1 MDVLQTLGHRFDS
14 DYLQKNIYIIIKFM
28 QSLLYKDRRNRILY
42 ALYERRRNVL
52 FSLIQNISLTLLQR
66 TKIYNELLSLP
77 RESSITRLRNRCSL
91 TGRSRAIYRHFGI
104 SRLIFRKL
112 A

>member
-1 MDVLQTLGHRFDS
+1 
-14 DYLQKNIYIIIKFM
+14 M

-42 ALYERRRNVL
+42 ALYERRRNVF
-52 FSLIQNISLTLLQR
+52 FSLIQNITLKNFKR
-66 TKIYNELLSLP
+66 NIIYTKLLAFP
-77 RESSITRLRNRCSL
+77 RESSITRVRNRCTL

-112 A
+112 AWQGQLIGVKKAS

>member
-1 MDVLQTLGHRFDS
+1 
-14 DYLQKNIYIIIKFM
+14 M

-52 FSLIQNISLTLLQR
+52 FSLLQNRALTSFQR
-66 TKIYNELLSLP
+66 TKISKELLLLP
-77 RESSITRLRNRCSL
+77 RESSITRVRNRCTL
-91 TGRSRAIYRHFGI
+91 TGRSRAIYRQFGI

>member
-14 DYLQKNIYIIIKFM
+14 DYFQSVYILNKIM

-42 ALYERRRNVL
+42 ALYERRRNVF
-52 FSLIQNISLTLLQR
+52 FSLIHNRTLSIVQR
-66 TKIYNELLSLP
+66 TKIYKELISLP
-77 RESSITRLRNRCSL
+77 RESSITRVRNRCTL
-91 TGRSRAIYRHFGI
+91 TGRSRAIYRNFGI